1 MSSSNFLE
9 LHSKETNWD
18 VDAETM
24 VKKIY
29 KNQKKKKKIFKII
42 ASSKIKTFHRF
53 IYNSIQ
59 PTNKKHRKLFKKYKL
74 SRNSTFTSNKLHKTN
89 GNVTIYRTRC

>member
-1 MSSSNFLE
+1 MSSANFLE

-29 KNQKKKKKIFKII
+29 NTIKKNI
-42 ASSKIKTFHRF
+42 KIKT
-53 IYNSIQ
+53 
-59 PTNKKHRKLFKKYKL
+59 KKLK
-74 SRNSTFTSNKLHKTN
+74 N
-89 GNVTIYRTRC
+89 

>member
-1 MSSSNFLE
+1 MSSANFLE

-42 ASSKIKTFHRF
+42 AT
-53 IYNSIQ
+53 
-59 PTNKKHRKLFKKYKL
+59 
-74 SRNSTFTSNKLHKTN
+74 
-89 GNVTIYRTRC
+89 

>member
-1 MSSSNFLE
+1 MSSANFLE

-29 KNQKKKKKIFKII
+29 KNQKKKKKIFKKI

-59 PTNKKHRKLFKKYKL
+59 PTNKQHRKLFKKYKL